1 MKKTMVKLAVL
12 ALFATFAPGP
22 VSLRAQGSLTPP
34 GAPAPTM
41 KSLDQVEARTAITNT
56 SSIVTISQ
64 PGSYYLTHSLAITN
78 GDGIDITTNNVT
90 LDLNGFTIS
99 STALPA
105 SGNGIYLTAPL
116 GSSDVTILNGHI
128 QGGVTN
134 NAGIFSGLGFACAI
148 IWNFSY
154 VYPMNVSVSHIS
166 VSGCGAGTFG
176 GGIQLPGANQGSA
189 GYATVVDS
197 CSVRTVG
204 GVGISAE
211 TVTRC
216 DTHECLAQGI
226 FSGTV
231 SDSHGE
237 TVSTNSIESGI
248 QATTANN
255 CYGYSSSGASGIS
268 AYTANNCYGYS
279 ASGTGILVSGTAT
292 SCYGESTTGTGLF
305 PFIANVC
312 HGSSVS
318 GTSLIY
324 THNVNSY

>member
-1 MKKTMVKLAVL
+1 MVKLAVL

-56 SSIVTISQ
+56 STLVIISQ
-64 PGSYYLTHSLAITN
+64 PGSYYLTHNLAITN

-99 STALPA
+99 SAAFPVG
-105 SGNGIYLTAPL
+105 GNGIYLTATL

-134 NAGIFSGLGFACAI
+134 NAGTFSGPGFASGI
-148 IWNFSY
+148 TYNSGNVFPIN
-154 VYPMNVSVSHIS
+154 VNVSRIS
-166 VSGCGAGTFG
+166 TSGCGAGG
-176 GGIQLPGANQGSA
+176 GFVLPGGSSSTNS

-204 GVGISAE
+204 GEGIQADI
-211 TVTRC
+211 VTRC
-216 DTHECLAQGI
+216 DTHECLSHGI
-226 FSGTV
+226 NGGTV
-231 SDSHGE
+231 SESRGE
-237 TVSTNSIESGI
+237 TVSNNGLIAGI
-248 QATTANN
+248 KAITAIN
-255 CYGYSSSGASGIS
+255 CNGYSSSSGLGVY
-268 AYTANNCYGYS
+268 AVTANNCYGYS
-279 ASGTGILVSGTAT
+279 AGSIGLDVSGTAT
-292 SCYGESTTGTGLF
+292 SCYGESPVGFGITA
-305 PFIANVC
+305 FIANAC
-312 HGSSVS
+312 HGVS
-318 GTSLIY
+318 ATGTPLFA

>member
-1 MKKTMVKLAVL
+1 MVKLAVL

-148 IWNFSY
+148 TWNFSY

-204 GVGISAE
+204 GEGIQADI
-211 TVTRC
+211 VTRC
-216 DTHECLAQGI
+216 DTHECLSHGI
-226 FSGTV
+226 NGGTV
-231 SDSHGE
+231 SESRGE
-237 TVSTNSIESGI
+237 TVSNNGLIAGI
-248 QATTANN
+248 KAITAIN
-255 CYGYSSSGASGIS
+255 CNGYSSSSGLGVY
-268 AYTANNCYGYS
+268 AVTANNCYGYS
-279 ASGTGILVSGTAT
+279 AGSIGLDVSGTAT
-292 SCYGESTTGTGLF
+292 SCYGESPVGFGITA
-305 PFIANVC
+305 FIANAC
-312 HGSSVS
+312 HGVS
-318 GTSLIY
+318 ATGTPLFA